1 MTDTID
7 NPTITHRDPQQIAN
21 ALLGDIDERRRTF
34 EQLAHTANQT
44 EELHAK
50 LAETEAEYARLVA
63 AAGGFGVDHAQL
75 RAAGLPVPAGTA
87 PKKAPAKKA
96 PAAKKSMAAKKPA
109 PARPTAT
116 PSPAGITADHHSSQE
131 A

>member
-44 EELHAK
+44 EELRAQ
-50 LAETEAEYARLVA
+50 LVSTEAEYARLVA
-63 AAGGFGVDHAQL
+63 AAEGFGVDHGQL
-75 RAAGLPVPAGTA
+75 RAAGLPVPSGTA
-87 PKKAPAKKA
+87 TKKAPAKKA
-96 PAAKKSMAAKKPA
+96 APKKAAAKKPTPPSAAARPSADA
-109 PARPTAT
+109 PAA
-116 PSPAGITADHHSSQE
+116 SADHHGAQE